1 MRGESHVD
9 VRREALGVSERLDEA
24 SEHLVDAFYP
34 LPQARQPS
42 PINVSEHRSNLQFRV
57 QFAPYE

>member
-9 VRREALGVSERLDEA
+9 VRREALGVSERLGEA

-34 LPQARQPS
+34 FHQFQPS